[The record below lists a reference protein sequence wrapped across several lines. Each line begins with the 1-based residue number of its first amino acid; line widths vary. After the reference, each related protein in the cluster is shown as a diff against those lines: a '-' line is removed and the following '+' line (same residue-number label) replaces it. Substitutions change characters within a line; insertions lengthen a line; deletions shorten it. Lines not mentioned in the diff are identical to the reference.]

1 MLQTHFKIIQ
11 NEAKWKKCK
20 KSPFFELLRALWALG
35 YAVSG
40 PLRPTGGPYGRPTPG
55 WATHRAQK
63 PTNSTSKGPKGLY
76 KFKKG

>member
-35 YAVSG
+35 YAVGG
-40 PLRPTGGPYGRPTPG
+40 PLRPTGGPI
-55 WATHRAQK
+55 WAAH
-63 PTNSTSKGPKGLY
+63 PWMGHP
-76 KFKKG
+76 